1 MQPHLSHHS
10 HKHKHYTSTSHEVN
24 RCINL
29 KRKFSILLPGLDNV
43 LFHIAL
49 NTYIGKAVT
58 FGELLI
64 KWAYVIHK
72 SKFKNVLDTQ
82 KAERNK

>member
-1 MQPHLSHHS
+1 
-10 HKHKHYTSTSHEVN
+10 
-24 RCINL
+24 L
-29 KRKFSILLPGLDNV
+29 KRKFSILLHGLDNV

-58 FGELLI
+58 VGELLI
-64 KWAYVIHK
+64 KWIYVIHK

-82 KAERNK
+82 KVERNEGIAPESD